1 MTCRRK
7 HTVRAILMVVWS
19 SMQRLQSFRLVPP
32 PGEPMLMRIPKQYS
46 DSSFSCRLFQCCEAK
61 SLGGCLWMRTMANLQ
76 SIPKEPESVETSV
89 MASVRTV
96 PVWQWVLGAVLVVV
110 FGSWL
115 VWLSA
120 YLQRMFIEGDI
131 RAACERVMPDTVQRC
146 VDTVIIQRGGAR
158 R

>member
-1 MTCRRK
+1 
-7 HTVRAILMVVWS
+7 
-19 SMQRLQSFRLVPP
+19 
-32 PGEPMLMRIPKQYS
+32 
-46 DSSFSCRLFQCCEAK
+46 
-61 SLGGCLWMRTMANLQ
+61 MANLQ
-76 SIPKEPESVETSV
+76 SVPKEPESAETSV

-110 FGSWL
+110 LGSWL

-120 YLQRMFIEGDI
+120 YLQRMFIEEDI

>member
-1 MTCRRK
+1 
-7 HTVRAILMVVWS
+7 
-19 SMQRLQSFRLVPP
+19 
-32 PGEPMLMRIPKQYS
+32 
-46 DSSFSCRLFQCCEAK
+46 
-61 SLGGCLWMRTMANLQ
+61 MRTMANLQ
-76 SIPKEPESVETSV
+76 SVPKEPESVETSD

-120 YLQRMFIEGDI
+120 YLQRMFIEEDI